1 MGSLILK
8 KFIFY
13 PAIDL
18 KDGNCVRLV
27 QGDLKRKTIFND
39 DPTGQAK
46 IFESSGFEWLHI
58 VDLDGAF
65 SGKSVNEK
73 SVKAII
79 NETKLPIQ
87 LGGGLRDL
95 KSISNWIDN
104 GVSRVILGTV
114 ALNNPSLVKDAC
126 KHFPGKIAVGID
138 SRNGFVATEGWSKMS
153 KIKDIDLAKKF
164 EDCGVS
170 VIIHTDIARDGLLG
184 GPNVE
189 ESANL
194 SKSVDIPIIISG
206 GVGSNDD
213 LKYAREK
220 AKKMPNLNG
229 IIIGRALYDGRVKI
243 NSLDSF

>member
-1 MGSLILK
+1 MGSLILS

-27 QGDLKRKTIFND
+27 QGDLERKTIFND
-39 DPTGQAK
+39 DPAGQAK
-46 IFESSGFEWLHI
+46 IFENAGFEWLHI

-65 SGKSVNEK
+65 SGKSVNEE
-73 SVKAII
+73 SVKSII
-79 NETKLPIQ
+79 NKTKLPIQ

-95 KSISNWIDN
+95 RSISNWIDY

-114 ALNNPSLVKDAC
+114 ALNNPNLVKEAC
-126 KHFPGKIAVGID
+126 KYFPGKIAVGID
-138 SRNGFVATEGWSKMS
+138 ARNGFVATEGWSKIS
-153 KIKDIDLAKKF
+153 KIKDIDLARKF

-184 GPNVE
+184 GPNIE
-189 ESANL
+189 ESVNL
-194 SKSVDIPIIISG
+194 SKRVNVPIIISG
-206 GVGSNDD
+206 GVGSIND
-213 LKYAREK
+213 LNYAREK
-220 AKKMPNLNG
+220 AKNTRNLNG

-243 NSLDSF
+243 NSIDSF